1 MQPAW
6 PWPQWQWQAPTLFKQ
21 INFHPG
27 TIWPASMQ
35 KASAAKAS
43 VEMIKFMQKAS
54 AEKANAVV
62 TEPPIMT
69 KAPKASAGKVSVVK
83 VNAAKASVVAIKL
96 KLKANVA
103 KASAAALPR
112 LLQQR

>member
-1 MQPAW
+1 
-6 PWPQWQWQAPTLFKQ
+6 
-21 INFHPG
+21 
-27 TIWPASMQ
+27 MQ

-69 KAPKASAGKVSVVK
+69 KAPKVSVVK